1 MSLVIEPYRIDVTP
15 EVLADLRDR
24 LARTRF
30 PEAVP
35 GAGWDYGTDATYLR
49 DLVEYWRHGYD
60 WQARQ
65 DRLNAFEHFVTEVD
79 GARVH
84 FVHAPSPE
92 PGALPLVL
100 THGWPGSIVE
110 FLDVIDA
117 LADPASH
124 GGDPADA
131 FHVVCPSIPGYTFS
145 GPTRERGWDPAR
157 VARAWAA
164 LMAGLGYGRYG
175 AQGGDWGAFVTRE
188 VAFADPGHCVGIHLN
203 MWPPTPGPDDDPAGF
218 TADEQ
223 DALADFASY
232 LDDGS
237 GYQRIQS
244 TRPHTLGFALEDSPA
259 GLAAWIVE
267 KVRAWSDCGG
277 TVEHRFSKD
286 ALLDNVMCYWVTAT
300 ATSSARLYAEFD
312 RALRAGAVDLSAR
325 VEVPTGYARYPAE
338 IMRTSRRWNERQFPI
353 VHYAEMPRGGH
364 FAAWEEPQLFVDD
377 VRACFRVVRRR

>member
-1 MSLVIEPYRIDVTP
+1 
-15 EVLADLRDR
+15 
-24 LARTRF
+24 
-30 PEAVP
+30 
-35 GAGWDYGTDATYLR
+35 
-49 DLVEYWRHGYD
+49 
-60 WQARQ
+60 
-65 DRLNAFEHFVTEVD
+65 
-79 GARVH
+79 
-84 FVHAPSPE
+84 
-92 PGALPLVL
+92 
-100 THGWPGSIVE
+100 VE
-110 FLDVIDA
+110 FLDVIEP
-117 LADPASH
+117 LADPRSH

-131 FHVVCPSIPGYTFS
+131 FHVVCPSMPGYAFS

-157 VARAWAA
+157 VARAWSV
-164 LMAGLGYGRYG
+164 LMAGLGYDRYG

-188 VAFADPGHCVGIHLN
+188 IALADPVHCAGIHLN
-203 MWPPTPGPDDDPAGF
+203 MWPPMPGSDDDPSAF

-223 DALADFASY
+223 VALADFATY

-277 TVEHRFSKD
+277 NLEPRFSKD
-286 ALLDNVMCYWVTAT
+286 TLLDNIMCYWVTAT

-312 RALRAGAVDLSAR
+312 RALRTGAVDLSAR

-338 IMRTSRRWNERQFPI
+338 IMRTSQRWIERQFPI
-353 VHYAEMPRGGH
+353 VHFAEMPRGGH

-377 VRACFRVVRRR
+377 LRACFRVVQGR